1 MPRSTHDLSLTQSHT
16 HSRMHK
22 LTEITHPLAPSHTH
36 TLSHTHTHPLSCSK
50 LFVNKRERD
59 DVKLASD
66 LRKMEKEELMHDNRN
81 RNREGLEEEK

>member
-1 MPRSTHDLSLTQSHT
+1 MPRSSHDLSLSHT

-36 TLSHTHTHPLSCSK
+36 TLTHTHPLSCSK

-81 RNREGLEEEK
+81 RNRKGLEEEK